1 MRTELTPLEARVIG
15 CLVEKEITT
24 PDQYPLSLNAL
35 VTACNQKSNRD
46 PVLDLDATAVQGVV
60 DGLMKKHLLT
70 DRSGGVGGRVT
81 RYRHRFCNSH
91 FSELQLQPQELAVLC
106 ELLLRGPQTPGEL
119 RSRAARLAPFADVS
133 EVDAV
138 LARLAAREEP
148 LVACLP
154 RQPGKRE
161 NRWMQ
166 LFTGEAPETVAPP
179 PPPEAP
185 GTPFTPGPDA
195 TDLEAR
201 VAELEAE
208 VARLHARID
217 SFTGAAP
224 AQPQQDRDA

>member
-1 MRTELTPLEARVIG
+1 LRTELTPLEARVIG
-15 CLVEKEITT
+15 CLLEKEITT

-46 PVLDLDATAVQGVV
+46 PVLALDAVAVQGVV

-70 DRSGGVGGRVT
+70 DRSGGIGGRVT

-91 FSELQLQPQELAVLC
+91 FSELQLTPQDVAVVC

-119 RSRAARLAPFADVS
+119 RSHAARLAPFGDVS

-166 LFTGEAPETVAPP
+166 LFTGEAPETVAPAP
-179 PPPEAP
+179 PQEAP
-185 GTPFTPGPDA
+185 AAPHPDA
-195 TDLEAR
+195 GDLESR

-208 VARLHARID
+208 VARLHARLD
-217 SFTGAAP
+217 NFNGDPLRPP
-224 AQPQQDRDA
+224 ARTKDA

>member
-15 CLVEKEITT
+15 CLLEKEVTT

-46 PVLDLDATAVQGVV
+46 PVLALDASTVQGVV

-91 FSELQLQPQELAVLC
+91 FSELQLTPQDVAVVC

-119 RSRAARLAPFADVS
+119 RSHAARLAPFEDVS

-166 LFTGEAPETVAPP
+166 LFTGEAPETVVSPPSAPTTDQA
-179 PPPEAP
+179 AP
-185 GTPFTPGPDA
+185 GAGA
-195 TDLEAR
+195 ADLELR

-217 SFTGAAP
+217 SLSSAP
-224 AQPQQDRDA
+224 PQPQGRTLDT